1 MLNYY
6 LIIEQRS
13 ITPYTAPPTGANMGR
28 RNEHSREELKELALR
43 AAGEIVAQGDGKGGA
58 ASLSMREVARR
69 IGYTVGALYIVFENL
84 DDLIVHLNERTIIE
98 LRAALERIR
107 GRANQPAQNLRL
119 LVAAYL
125 GFALLHTARWRLVFE
140 HRLPEGQKAPAS
152 YAGHTA
158 AIFAL
163 VGRQL
168 REAGVARDVASAE
181 EVATALW
188 SGAHGICMLAVTG
201 KLHVVSHASVQRLLD
216 VLLDRFLGT
225 PGGGRKITS
234 KVRKAK

>member
-1 MLNYY
+1 MLRHQE
-6 LIIEQRS
+6 I
-13 ITPYTAPPTGANMGR
+13 AANMGR
-28 RNEHSREELKELALR
+28 RNEHSRDELRDLALR
-43 AAGEIVAQGDGKGGA
+43 AAADIVGESGA
-58 ASLSMREVARR
+58 AALSMREVARR

-84 DDLIVHLNERTIIE
+84 DDLIVHLNERTVIE

-140 HRLPEGQKAPAS
+140 HRLPEGQKAPPT

-163 VGRQL
+163 VSRKL
-168 REAGVARDVASAE
+168 REAGVGEDSSVD

-188 SGAHGICMLAVTG
+188 SGVHGVCILAVTG
-201 KLHVVSHASVQRLLD
+201 KLQVATQASVQRLLD
-216 VLLDRFLGT
+216 VLLDQFLDDAVPATRATRARRGH
-225 PGGGRKITS
+225 GR
-234 KVRKAK
+234 RA

>member
-1 MLNYY
+1 
-6 LIIEQRS
+6 
-13 ITPYTAPPTGANMGR
+13 MGR

-43 AAGEIVAQGDGKGGA
+43 AAGEIVDESGA
-58 ASLSMREVARR
+58 AALSMREVARR
-69 IGYTVGALYIVFENL
+69 IGYTVGALYIVFQNL
-84 DDLIVHLNERTIIE
+84 DDLVVHLNEQTVAE
-98 LRAALERIR
+98 LRGALERIR
-107 GRANQPAQNLRL
+107 GRASQPAQNLRL

-140 HRLPEGQKAPAS
+140 HRLPDGQAAPAT

-163 VGRQL
+163 VTRHL
-168 REAGVARDVASAE
+168 NEAGVVRGGESVD

-201 KLHVVSHASVQRLLD
+201 KLQVATHASVQRLLD
-216 VLLDRFLGT
+216 VLLDQFLGIDKHRVPAQRRPRGPVT
-225 PGGGRKITS
+225 RPRNGK
-234 KVRKAK
+234 

>member
-1 MLNYY
+1 
-6 LIIEQRS
+6 
-13 ITPYTAPPTGANMGR
+13 
-28 RNEHSREELKELALR
+28 LR
-43 AAGEIVAQGDGKGGA
+43 AAGEIVAERGSA
-58 ASLSMREVARR
+58 ALSMREVARR

-84 DDLIVHLNERTIIE
+84 DDLIVHLNEQTVIE
-98 LRAALERIR
+98 LRASLERIR

-140 HRLPEGQKAPAS
+140 HRLPDGQKAPAT

-163 VGRQL
+163 VSGRL
-168 REAGVARDVASAE
+168 RESGTTQDASSTA

-201 KLHVVSHASVQRLLD
+201 KLQVATQASVQRLLD
-216 VLLDRFLGT
+216 LLLDRFLGA
-225 PGGGRKITS
+225 PVARPAPAKKARKP
-234 KVRKAK
+234 K

>member
-1 MLNYY
+1 
-6 LIIEQRS
+6 
-13 ITPYTAPPTGANMGR
+13 MGR
-28 RNEHSREELKELALR
+28 RNEHSREELKALALR
-43 AAGEIVAQGDGKGGA
+43 AAGEIVAVSGSA
-58 ASLSMREVARR
+58 ALSMREVARR

-84 DDLIVHLNERTIIE
+84 DDLIVHVNEQTVIE
-98 LRAALERIR
+98 LRASLERIR

-140 HRLPEGQKAPAS
+140 HRLPDGQKAPAT

-163 VGRQL
+163 VSERL
-168 REAGVARDVASAE
+168 RESGTTSDAAATA

-201 KLHVVSHASVQRLLD
+201 KLQVATQASVQRLLD
-216 VLLDRFLGT
+216 LLLDRFLNSSAAG
-225 PGGGRKITS
+225 PLPAKKARKQ
-234 KVRKAK
+234 K